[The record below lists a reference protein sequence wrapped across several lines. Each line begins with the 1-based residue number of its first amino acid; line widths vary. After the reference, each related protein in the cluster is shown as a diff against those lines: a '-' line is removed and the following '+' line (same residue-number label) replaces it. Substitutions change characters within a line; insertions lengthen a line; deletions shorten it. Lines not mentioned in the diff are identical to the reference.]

1 MKNSTLTFIIL
12 IVLKFATISYA
23 QTENK
28 DVSITASGSG
38 KTLEDAKQAALRSA
52 TEQAFGAFISSK
64 TEMFNDQVVADQM
77 ASVSSGNI
85 ISYEILNEAQLPD
98 GRWGITL
105 KALLSINKLASF
117 VQAKGISAEIKG
129 GLFSMNIKQ
138 QALNEESEFKVVS
151 DMFGIL
157 HEILQ
162 ISFDYEIVPGIP
174 QSKDSKNE
182 SFDLPISVHVKTNK
196 NIDFCMQ
203 YLRNTLGAISLKPAE
218 VESYKSIKKPI
229 FPVHFHG
236 SDFYLRKRT
245 SLYLICSLIQNSL
258 FYTKLYTVES
268 GIDVKDAKNVVEEI
282 KYTGIEKS
290 EYTEGYFLGEID
302 YDYEN
307 DRSSCRCEPF
317 QVKKIPTECSIYKV
331 ESNQKIYTHSWK
343 EYRSISEIE
352 KITKYTAKP
361 RGKVSTFTNGGYLL
375 SSKKNKNII
384 VSAINFIGFLKYEGY
399 DFGQYSNGLSLD
411 KCDILSDFQ
420 DWRIPTI
427 KELEKIYNNKD
438 IPYAVQHDL
447 IMFLSSNCYQSSS
460 NDVFDFISGESKHCS
475 FGCGAL
481 CRMVKETQ

>member
-12 IVLKFATISYA
+12 IVFKFATISYA

-157 HEILQ
+157 HDILQ

-268 GIDVKDAKNVVEEI
+268 GIDVKDAKTVVEEI
-282 KYTGIEKS
+282 KYTGIEGRG
-290 EYTEGYFLGEID
+290 YTPDKQYFLGKID
-302 YDYEN
+302 GER
-307 DRSSCRCEPF
+307 DRCLHDRF
-317 QVKKIPTECSIYKV
+317 QESTIPSECSIYKV
-331 ESNQKIYTHSWK
+331 ESDQKIYTHSWK
-343 EYRSISEIE
+343 ENRSISEIE

-384 VSAINFIGFLKYEGY
+384 VSAINFIGFLKYEE
-399 DFGQYSNGLSLD
+399 NGKILD
-411 KCDILSDFQ
+411 QCDILSDFQ

-427 KELEKIYNNKD
+427 KELEKIYNNHD
-438 IPYAVQHDL
+438 IPSVFSTYFPR
-447 IMFLSSNCYQSSS
+447 FLSASYYYGYGS
-460 NDVFDFISGESKHCS
+460 NDVFNFIRGESEHCS

-481 CRMVKETQ
+481 CRMVKENP